1 MDKLKALEVKQA
13 KPKEKPYRM
22 YDGLGLFLEIR
33 PNNSK
38 YWRMKYRYADKEKL
52 LAIGVYPTITLKEAR
67 EARLQAK
74 KLLSKGIDPSAK
86 KQADKRAIKEAGAN
100 TFDALADEWYLTKML
115 DKSASHQK
123 RTKSLITTHLLPAF
137 GKIPIKDI
145 TSPLLLN
152 ALRKIEAKGH
162 IETAHKTKQTAGQI
176 FRFAVATGRADRDP
190 SIDLK
195 GALKAVKVKHHAAII
210 EPEAVGKLLIALDN
224 YQGSPAVMAALKLS
238 PLFFC
243 RAGELRHM
251 EWEEIDWN
259 KKQWE
264 LPAEKMKM
272 REPHIVP
279 LCKQAIKT
287 LQHLQAITGRGKYVF
302 PNPRS
307 GSRPMSENAVRTALR
322 TLGYTNE
329 EMTPHG
335 FRATART
342 LLDEELGY
350 PFELIEHQLAHAVR
364 DATGRAY
371 NRTQHLKQRHEMMQ
385 GWADYLGRLKA
396 QAIGIRLISNDY

>member
-1 MDKLKALEVKQA
+1 MDNLTALSVKQA

-22 YDGLGLFLEIR
+22 FDGLGLYLHVQ
-33 PNNSK
+33 PNGSK
-38 YWRMKYRYADKEKL
+38 YWRMKYRYADKEKTFS
-52 LAIGVYPTITLKEAR
+52 IGIYPTFSLREAR
-67 EARLQAK
+67 EARNQAK
-74 KLLSKGIDPSAK
+74 KLLAQGIDPSAK
-86 KQADKRAIKEAGAN
+86 KQADKRARKESGAN
-100 TFDALADEWYLTKML
+100 TFEALASEWFITKMQ
-115 DKSASHQK
+115 DKSKSHQK
-123 RTKSLITTHLLPAF
+123 RTQSLINTHLLPAF
-137 GKIPIKDI
+137 GKMPIKDVTPQI
-145 TSPLLLN
+145 LLD

-195 GALKAVKVKHHAAII
+195 GALQPVNVKHHAAIT
-210 EPEAVGKLLIALDN
+210 EPQAFGNLLIALDS
-224 YQGSPAVMAALKLS
+224 YQGSVVVMTALKLS

-243 RAGELRHM
+243 RQGELRHM
-251 EWEEIDWN
+251 EWAEIDWD

-279 LCKQAIKT
+279 LCKQAIEL
-287 LQHLQAITGRGKYVF
+287 LQNLHAITGRGEYVF

-307 GSRPMSENAVRTALR
+307 GSRPMSENAVRSAIR

-364 DATGRAY
+364 DPTGRAY
-371 NRTQHLKQRHEMMQ
+371 NRTKHLEKRHDMMQ
-385 GWADYLGRLKA
+385 GWADYLDKLKA
-396 QAIGIRLISNDY
+396 N